1 MRDLRSRIGHT
12 RVIMP
17 AVSAHIFDASHR
29 LLLVR
34 QREIDVWSTPGGAV
48 DPDERPADAVVR
60 ETWEET
66 GLVVSPR
73 RLLAIYGGPEFVV
86 RYANGDEVQYVI
98 AAFSCQVIGGS
109 LTPESDET
117 VDARYWTE
125 REAAELPLS
134 AWLRA
139 TLPSIYAATPFE
151 PPHWRPPA

>member
-1 MRDLRSRIGHT
+1 
-12 RVIMP
+12 
-17 AVSAHIFDASHR
+17 
-29 LLLVR
+29 
-34 QREIDVWSTPGGAV
+34 GAV

-86 RYANGDEVQYVI
+86 HYANGDEAQYVI

-109 LTPESDET
+109 LRPESEET
-117 VDARYWTE
+117 VDARYFTE

-139 TLPSIYAATPFE
+139 TLHSIYAAEPF
-151 PPHWRPPA
+151 